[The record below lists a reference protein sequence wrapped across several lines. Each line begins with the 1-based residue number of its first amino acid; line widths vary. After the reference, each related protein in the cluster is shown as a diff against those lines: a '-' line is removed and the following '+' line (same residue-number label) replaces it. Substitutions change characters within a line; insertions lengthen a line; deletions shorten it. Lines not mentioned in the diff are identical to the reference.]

1 MSARATEDEGMTAL
15 MDGRTEDAVA
25 LLARAA
31 DEYVAEQDEFGA
43 MSVLA
48 NLAFLYR
55 QHHQLP
61 RALELANRALS
72 FPVAPADSAMA
83 LVNCAGVLD
92 RALDR
97 RARGVWMLAAQGFTG
112 KQPLMQV
119 ICLAHAIGAE
129 LALGTSSGLT
139 AARALLAQVSPG
151 APPPLMAGFVGAIG
165 DSAGP
170 HGVPFL
176 AQAVGLMA
184 NDATAFTAS
193 TQTHWAL
200 LVERTG
206 FGEPLALSL
215 CVLGLAAA
223 LARKHEKDFA
233 AVSAGVHAVFESC
246 AKARGLDEAAFA
258 ALVQTNAGTLEA
270 LPDGLRALVP
280 AGQWVLPLS
289 A

>member
-15 MDGRTEDAVA
+15 MDGRMDEAVV

-31 DEYVAEQDEFGA
+31 DEYVVEKDDLGA

-48 NLAFLYR
+48 NLAFLHR

-61 RALELANRALS
+61 RALELTNRALT
-72 FPVAPADSAMA
+72 FPVAPADAAIA

-97 RARGVWMLAAQGFTG
+97 RARGVWMLAAQGFTD

-119 ICLAHAIGAE
+119 VCLAHAIGAE
-129 LALGTSSGLT
+129 LAQGSSGGLT
-139 AARALLAQVSPG
+139 AARALLAQVSVG
-151 APPPLMAGFVGAIG
+151 APVPMLAGFVGAIG

-176 AQAVGLMA
+176 AQAVWLMA
-184 NDATAFTAS
+184 NDATAFTGS
-193 TQTHWAL
+193 TQSHWAL

-206 FGEPLALSL
+206 FAEPLALSL
-215 CVLGLAAA
+215 CVLGLGAA
-223 LARKHEKDFA
+223 LARKDEKDFA
-233 AVSAGVHAVFESC
+233 AVSSGLRAVFESC
-246 AKARGLDEAAFA
+246 ATARGLDEAAFA
-258 ALVQTNAGTLEA
+258 SLVQQNAGALES
-270 LPDGLRALVP
+270 LPEALRALV
-280 AGQWVLPLS
+280 AEGHWVLPLRG
-289 A
+289 

>member
-1 MSARATEDEGMTAL
+1 MSARATEDEGMSAL
-15 MDGRTEDAVA
+15 MGGRTEDAVV

-31 DEYVAEQDEFGA
+31 DEYVAEGDELGA

-55 QHHQLP
+55 QHHQVP
-61 RALELANRALS
+61 RALELANRALA
-72 FPVAPADSAMA
+72 FAVAPSDSAMA

-119 ICLAHAIGAE
+119 VCLAHAIGAE
-129 LALGTSSGLT
+129 LAQGSSTGVT
-139 AARALLAQVSPG
+139 AARALMAQVSRG
-151 APPPLMAGFVGAIG
+151 APAPMLAGFVGAIG

-170 HGVPFL
+170 HGVAFL
-176 AQAVGLMA
+176 AQSVWLMA

-193 TQTHWAL
+193 TQSHWAL

-206 FGEPLALSL
+206 FGEPLAVSL
-215 CVLGLAAA
+215 CAVGLGAA
-223 LARKHEKDFA
+223 LSRKNEQDFS
-233 AVSAGVHAVFESC
+233 AVSAGVRTVFASC
-246 AKARGLDEAAFA
+246 AKARGLDDGAFA
-258 ALVQTNAGTLEA
+258 ALVQANAGALEA
-270 LPDGLRALVP
+270 LPDALRALVP
-280 AGQWVLPLS
+280 EGHWVLPIK

>member
-15 MDGRTEDAVA
+15 MDGRPEDAVV

-31 DEYVAEQDEFGA
+31 DEYVAEQDDLGA

-61 RALELANRALS
+61 RALELTNRALAFS
-72 FPVAPADSAMA
+72 VPPADSAMA

-119 ICLAHAIGAE
+119 FCLAHAIGAE
-129 LALGTSSGLT
+129 LSLGSSSGVT
-139 AARALLAQVSPG
+139 AARALLAQVSLG
-151 APPPLMAGFVGAIG
+151 APPAMMAGFVGAIG

-176 AQAVGLMA
+176 AQAVWLMTS
-184 NDATAFTAS
+184 DPTAFTAS
-193 TQTHWAL
+193 TQAHWAL

-206 FGEPLALSL
+206 FAAPLSL
-215 CVLGLAAA
+215 PLCALGLGSA
-223 LARKHEKDFA
+223 LARKAEKDFA
-233 AVSAGVHAVFESC
+233 AVSSGVRAVFESC
-246 AKARGLDEAAFA
+246 AKARGLDEATFA
-258 ALVQTNAGTLEA
+258 SLVQENASALES
-270 LPDGLRALVP
+270 LPEALRALVP
-280 AGQWVLPLS
+280 NGQWVLPLRT
-289 A
+289 

>member
-15 MDGRTEDAVA
+15 MDGRTEDAVV

-31 DEYVAEQDEFGA
+31 DEYVAEKDELGA

-61 RALELANRALS
+61 RALELANRALA
-72 FPVAPADSAMA
+72 FPVPPADSAMA

-92 RALDR
+92 RAMDR
-97 RARGVWMLAAQGFTG
+97 RARGVWMLAAQGFAG

-119 ICLAHAIGAE
+119 VCLAHAIGAE
-129 LALGTSSGLT
+129 LAQGSTSGVT
-139 AARALLAQVSPG
+139 AARALMAQVSLG
-151 APPPLMAGFVGAIG
+151 APPPMMAGFLGAVG

-176 AQAVGLMA
+176 AQAVWLMT

-193 TQTHWAL
+193 TQAHWAL
-200 LVERTG
+200 LVERVG

-215 CVLGLAAA
+215 CVLGLGAA
-223 LARKHEKDFA
+223 LARKNEKDFA
-233 AVSAGVHAVFESC
+233 AVSAGVRGVFESC

-258 ALVQTNAGTLEA
+258 ALVQAHAGALDSLPEA
-270 LPDGLRALVP
+270 LRGLVP
-280 AGQWVLPLS
+280 EGHWVLPLRG
-289 A
+289 

>member
-15 MDGRTEDAVA
+15 MDGRVDDAIA

-31 DEYVAEQDEFGA
+31 DEYVTEKDDLGA

-48 NLAFLYR
+48 NLAFLHR

-61 RALELANRALS
+61 RALELTNRALA

-92 RALDR
+92 HALDR

-119 ICLAHAIGAE
+119 VCLAHAIGAE
-129 LALGTSSGLT
+129 LAQGSSSGIT
-139 AARALLAQVSPG
+139 AARALLAQVSLG
-151 APPPLMAGFVGAIG
+151 APPAMVAGFVGAIG

-176 AQAVGLMA
+176 AQAVWLMA
-184 NDATAFTAS
+184 NDATAFTGS
-193 TQTHWAL
+193 TQAHWAL
-200 LVERTG
+200 LVDRTG
-206 FGEPLALSL
+206 FGASLSLPL
-215 CVLGLAAA
+215 CVLGLGGA
-223 LARKHEKDFA
+223 LARKAEKDFA
-233 AVSAGVHAVFESC
+233 AVSSGVRAVFESC
-246 AKARGLDEAAFA
+246 AKARGLDETTFA
-258 ALVQTNAGTLEA
+258 SLVQENANTLES
-270 LPDGLRALVP
+270 LPDALRALVP
-280 AGQWVLPLS
+280 NGQWVLPLR